1 LRNAATK
8 DPETNTC
15 DCAAPNIANAPT
27 DLLLKRASTAITGAA
42 LPPKL
47 CRMIPTNSLRLPA
60 DIMEPEWSNLSTT
73 LVEHEQLT

>member
-1 LRNAATK
+1 M
-8 DPETNTC
+8 
-15 DCAAPNIANAPT
+15 
-27 DLLLKRASTAITGAA
+27 DLLLKRASIVITGAA